1 MSKLLTYIL
10 PKAQTRLQLTSL
22 SSALRCLLSFG
33 VDLLL

>member
-10 PKAQTRLQLTSL
+10 PKARLQLTSL